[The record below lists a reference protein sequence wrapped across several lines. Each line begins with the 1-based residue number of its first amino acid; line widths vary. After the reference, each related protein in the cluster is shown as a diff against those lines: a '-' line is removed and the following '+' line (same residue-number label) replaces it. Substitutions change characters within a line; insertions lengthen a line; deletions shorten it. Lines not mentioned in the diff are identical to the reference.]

1 MKSFSRLIASFL
13 LIVLAVTFLMVSFSP
28 VTSVIAQSYEAQGGH
43 TPQGNGRVKAHK
55 GKAVKQ
61 HVQKLLAK
69 EPAIKRAMKDFE
81 KRGLK
86 ASWDGSAS
94 VQEYSEAL
102 ASIRPVSY
110 LPQQEDTIT
119 DGDKEMTFI
128 TYDTGDPMNRWEG
141 IIYVRDQYGSDTY
154 VSAVDTPNNEPST
167 WDVAYEIYY
176 PPDGSNPSCSGNGPC
191 PMMDAPQVKA
201 NPRPS
206 VAREKGTVKVSH
218 TTAGRP
224 TPGFWFW
231 VRNWWGCV
239 RFFIAYID
247 VYYCGGR
254 YICYIIAF
262 PYAALT
268 CAIR

>member
-1 MKSFSRLIASFL
+1 MKSFSRLTTSLL
-13 LIVLAVTFLMVSFSP
+13 LIALIVVLPAATLSP
-28 VTSVIAQSYEAQGGH
+28 VTSVTAQSYEPQGGH
-43 TPQGNGRVKAHK
+43 TQQGNGRVKAHK
-55 GKAVKQ
+55 GKAVKK
-61 HVQKLLAK
+61 HAQKLLAK

-94 VQEYSEAL
+94 LQEYSEAV
-102 ASIRPVSY
+102 ASIRPVSFI
-110 LPQQEDTIT
+110 PQQEDTIT
-119 DGDKEMTFI
+119 DGEKEMTFI

-154 VSAVDTPNNEPST
+154 VSAIDTPNNEPST

-176 PPDGSNPSCSGNGPC
+176 PADGSNPSCSGSGPC
-191 PMMDAPQVKA
+191 PLLESQVKL
-201 NPRPS
+201 NPRPG
-206 VAREKGTVKVSH
+206 VAPEKRTIKVSH
-218 TTAGRP
+218 TASRRA

-231 VRNWWGCV
+231 IRNWWGCV
-239 RFFIAYID
+239 RFFLAYID

-254 YICYIIAF
+254 YICYILAF

>member
-1 MKSFSRLIASFL
+1 MKSFSRLATSL
-13 LIVLAVTFLMVSFSP
+13 LLTVLIVTLVPVSLPP
-28 VTSVIAQSYEAQGGH
+28 VTSATTRNSEPQVGRNQ
-43 TPQGNGRVKAHK
+43 QGNGRVKAHK
-55 GKAVKQ
+55 GEAVKQ
-61 HVQKLLAK
+61 HVKKLLTK

-86 ASWDGSAS
+86 ATWEGSAS
-94 VQEYSEAL
+94 LHEYSAAI

-110 LPQQEDTIT
+110 VPQQEDTIT

-154 VSAVDTPNNEPST
+154 VSAIDTPNNEPST
-167 WDVAYEIYY
+167 WDVTYELYY
-176 PPDGSNPSCSGNGPC
+176 PEDGTTPTCTGDRPC
-191 PMMDAPQVKA
+191 PVMDAQAKVNSKPGA
-201 NPRPS
+201 ASRDTS
-206 VAREKGTVKVSH
+206 LRVSH
-218 TTAGRP
+218 VALSKAK
-224 TPGFWFW
+224 PGFWFW

-239 RFFIAYID
+239 RFLIAYID

-254 YICYIIAF
+254 YICYILAF